1 MKRILIIIL
10 LTFISCT
17 AQVKLTDWYG
27 TSRNFWQIGKLGAQ
41 IKFNVDS
48 SAYYI
53 KYKNEFGVYDSAWIM
68 LSNKTSSPWA
78 INIEARQRQDADNNL
93 QSLISAK
100 ASILSIDTLKSK
112 DNILESRMQSAEAS
126 LLLKANKTTTDSLKT
141 NLSSLAILKANVST
155 TDSLKNRMGT
165 AEAGIQANASLVL
178 NAQGEIDSLQSS
190 LLLYAKRDS
199 IISYINIAPDSVK
212 ISANKILLSG
222 TTIADS
228 LFGKTIV
235 SPNIKTQISGKR
247 IEINSS
253 TNTID
258 FYNDTGTLIGKLDG
272 TTTGGNSYLN
282 STSNIYAPAIYTDY
296 MSVTSGVYQ
305 NILSNGQLFFIKQ
318 GAGTPAA
325 LGFDWSWRRLT
336 LDGYMIP
343 NFNDL
348 TWDNI
353 IGKPSTFTPSSHT
366 HIHSDITDFYNSV
379 YDYLVNSF
387 DAASKNWV
395 SSQLTWANIA
405 NKPTTLSGYGI
416 TDAAGLGLNNTFTG
430 TNTFRDILFSGT
442 GKFYLPTS
450 DMTTSGTM
458 FLSGSTIN
466 YYSTTGTLYSL
477 ATTTDL
483 SSGLATKI
491 TNPTNAHG
499 VLKNDGTGVIYW
511 QAIMNTD
518 ISDALGYTPTYVYDS
533 GTSTSSTWSSSKIN
547 TELNNK
553 ANSFTGF
560 TGTIQIPGTDG
571 YTHKLIFSNGVLI
584 SYEKL

>member
-68 LSNKTSSPWA
+68 LSDKMSSPWA

-178 NAQGEIDSLQSS
+178 NAQGKIDSLQSS

-296 MSVTSGVYQ
+296 MSVTSGIYQ
-305 NILSNGQLFFIKQ
+305 NILSNGQLFFINQ

-353 IGKPSTFTPSSHT
+353 SGKPSTFTPSSHT
-366 HIHSDITDFYNSV
+366 HTHSDITDFYNSI

-387 DAASKNWV
+387 DAASKVWV
-395 SSQLTWANIA
+395 NSQLTWANIA

-416 TDAAGLGLNNTFTG
+416 TDGVSTSSTYYDPSWLASLIWTK
-430 TNTFRDILFSGT
+430 ISS
-442 GKFYLPTS
+442 KPT
-450 DMTTSGTM
+450 T
-458 FLSGSTIN
+458 LSGYGISDGVTI
-466 YYSTTGTLYSL
+466 
-477 ATTTDL
+477 TDFN
-483 SSGLATKI
+483 SALATKI
-491 TNPTNAHG
+491 TNPTNARG

-560 TGTIQIPGTDG
+560 TGTIVIPGTDG
-571 YTHKLIFSNGVLI
+571 YNHKLIFSNGVLQT
-584 SYEKL
+584 YEKL